1 MPTYEY
7 QCQECGIA
15 FERFQHFSDEP
26 LKICPECNGPVR
38 RVIHPVGVIF
48 KGSGFYVT
56 DNRGNNPASPPTDVK
71 EKDHAKDKGVEPK
84 SEAKAESKT
93 EGKVESSAKAANE
106 K

>member
-15 FERFQHFSDEP
+15 FERFQHFSDQP
-26 LKICPECNGPVR
+26 LRICPECNGPVR

-56 DNRGNNPASPPTDVK
+56 DNRGNNPASPPTEAK
-71 EKDHAKDKGVEPK
+71 EKDKAIDKGKEPAKPESASETKPEKTVK
-84 SEAKAESKT
+84 SDKEK
-93 EGKVESSAKAANE
+93 SA
-106 K
+106 